1 MIDYGHIPP
10 NDVYQRSHVKMEKVL
25 SNSILFNTLKYSDR
39 KGNFN
44 APWRRYA
51 SRRCVFSIHDFILGL
66 GMFIVPIVL
75 IIYVIIDYQKRLKR
89 IKVDQ
94 LMDELRKQ
102 R

>member
-1 MIDYGHIPP
+1 MHHGAGMQVGDVFFQFMI
-10 NDVYQRSHVKMEKVL
+10 
-25 SNSILFNTLKYSDR
+25 
-39 KGNFN
+39 
-44 APWRRYA
+44 
-51 SRRCVFSIHDFILGL
+51 FILGL

>member
-1 MIDYGHIPP
+1 MHHGGGMQVGDVFFQFMI
-10 NDVYQRSHVKMEKVL
+10 
-25 SNSILFNTLKYSDR
+25 
-39 KGNFN
+39 
-44 APWRRYA
+44 
-51 SRRCVFSIHDFILGL
+51 FILGL